1 MSRFFKGEVRQK
13 EVQQRPRFVS
23 ETFNKKLSSFEILCF
38 DENKDTV
45 INKEY
50 FSQRK
55 ETNIEAIE
63 DYDEFTDEL
72 CLTTESN
79 DKETTVSNIKKIMKT
94 TSFESSYS
102 FQNSYVFE
110 IGSDIRKQSMIS
122 RSIFESVVSSFGKLK
137 RCKGT

>member
-1 MSRFFKGEVRQK
+1 M
-13 EVQQRPRFVS
+13 
-23 ETFNKKLSSFEILCF
+23 SSFEILFF
-38 DENKDTV
+38 DENKDVV

-55 ETNIEAIE
+55 ETNIEPIE

-94 TSFESSYS
+94 TSFESSIS

-122 RSIFESVVSSFGKLK
+122 RSIFESVVSSFWKLK
-137 RCKGT
+137 RKINDAKGHNKIDLYYLSKLIK